1 MANNYS
7 QFSEGM
13 FENLT
18 AEEEKW
24 ITEVLGN
31 LEEKNTEDI
40 QDLLGD
46 VQFDAE
52 MWPGFQFKIEEER
65 EFSGSEKERAVRYL
79 WLYSNEHVCT
89 DNVIAFLQAFIREF
103 RPDAIVSFTWADY
116 CSRLRIGEFGG
127 GWGVV
132 TAEKYETGSAFG
144 EAARIMKELSAEGK
158 KSAHY

>member
-18 AEEEKW
+18 PEEEKW
-24 ITEVLGN
+24 ITEVL
-31 LEEKNTEDI
+31 EVDDEDAEKV
-40 QDLLGD
+40 QKLLGD
-46 VQFDAE
+46 IQFDAE
-52 MWPGFQFKIEEER
+52 MWPGFRYKIEAER
-65 EFSGSEKERAVRYL
+65 EVRYL
-79 WLYSNEHVCT
+79 WLYSDEYVCS
-89 DNVIAFLQAFIREF
+89 DNVIAFLQAFIRKF
-103 RPDAIVSFTWADY
+103 RPDAVVSFTWADY
-116 CSRLRIGEFGG
+116 CSRLRVGEFGG

-144 EAARIMKELSAEGK
+144 EVARIMKELSAGGK

>member
-24 ITEVLGN
+24 ITEVLKEKDT
-31 LEEKNTEDI
+31 EEV

-52 MWPGFQFKIEEER
+52 MWPGFQFEIEEEN
-65 EFSGSEKERAVRYL
+65 KVRYL
-79 WLYSNEHVCT
+79 WLYSNEYVCS
-89 DNVIAFLQAFIREF
+89 DNVIAFLQAFIRKF

-116 CSRLRIGEFGG
+116 CSRLRVGEFGG

-132 TAEKYETGSAFG
+132 TAEKCETGSAHG
-144 EAARIMKELSAEGK
+144 EAARITEELSTGGK

>member
-24 ITEVLGN
+24 ITEVL
-31 LEEKNTEDI
+31 EVDDEDTEKVQE
-40 QDLLGD
+40 LLGD
-46 VQFDAE
+46 IQFDAE

-65 EFSGSEKERAVRYL
+65 GFGGSKKEGAVRYL
-79 WLYSNEHVCT
+79 WLYSEECVCS
-89 DNVIAFLQAFIREF
+89 DNVIAFLQAFIRKF
-103 RPDAIVSFTWADY
+103 RPDAVVSFTWAEY
-116 CSRLRIGEFGG
+116 CSRLRVGEFGG

-144 EAARIMKELSAEGK
+144 EAARIMKELSAGGK

>member
-1 MANNYS
+1 MANNYT

-24 ITEVLGN
+24 ITEVLN
-31 LEEKNTEDI
+31 EDAEEDPEKV
-40 QDLLGD
+40 QKLLGD
-46 VQFDAE
+46 IQFEAD
-52 MWPGFQFKIEEER
+52 MWPGFQFKIEEEN
-65 EFSGSEKERAVRYL
+65 KVRYL
-79 WLYSNEHVCT
+79 WLYAEESAWC

-103 RPDAIVSFTWADY
+103 RPDAVVSFTWADY
-116 CSRLRIGEFGG
+116 CSRLRVGEFGG

-144 EAARIMKELSAEGK
+144 EAARIMKELSAGGK